1 MKRQMF
7 TSAALRLL
15 FTSTLFSIA
24 LAASAESPRLPGEK
38 LKIIQ
43 DSIPPGQPLVTYVG
57 SDEEY
62 FYFRIQIDNRIG
74 AKYEIVIRDRE
85 NGTILYNDLFND
97 SVFMKKIAVP
107 RDITQLKWDVHVKAG
122 RSGGYRNS
130 YSVSTDVMLRED
142 VYVTRL

>member
-1 MKRQMF
+1 MF
-7 TSAALRLL
+7 TSAVLRLL
-15 FTSTLFSIA
+15 LSSTLFSIA
-24 LAASAESPRLPGEK
+24 LTASAESSGLPAEK
-38 LKIIQ
+38 MLLIQ

-62 FYFRIQIDNRIG
+62 FYFRIQIDNRTG

-85 NGTILYNDLFND
+85 NGTVLYNDQFQDLA
-97 SVFMKKIAVP
+97 FMKKIAVP
-107 RDITQLKWDVHVKAG
+107 RDITRMKWDVNVKAG
-122 RSGGYRNS
+122 KYGGHRNS